1 MVIKSG
7 MLLAGVVSMLVLAGC
22 NSNKSAPNSASPTKG
37 VAATV
42 NGAAISENL
51 VSLMLKQRTDLG
63 RPADAEARK
72 GFIDRL
78 AMQVVIA
85 QEAVKKGLDKSPE
98 VSAQIEMSQQSI
110 LASAF
115 VQDYLKNNP
124 VSDDAVKAEYDKM
137 KADGSGREH
146 RARHILVEQEAE
158 AQDVIARLKK
168 NPKEF
173 EALAREKSKDPG
185 SKSRGGDL
193 GWFDPRRMVP
203 EFGAALAKLSKGR
216 FTEEPV
222 RSKFGYHVI
231 LLEDSR
237 PKVVRPLEQIK
248 PELTQ
253 QLQQQNLTKLLDDM
267 KAKAKI
273 EIVQAPPGK

>member
-1 MVIKSG
+1 MVIKSR
-7 MLLAGVVSMLVLAGC
+7 MLLAGVVSMLALAGC
-22 NSNKSAPNSASPTKG
+22 NFNKSAPNSALPKEG

-51 VSLMLKQRTDLG
+51 VNLMLKQRTDLG

-72 GFIDRL
+72 AYIERL
-78 AMQVVIA
+78 AMQVVVA
-85 QEAVKKGLDKSPE
+85 QEAVKKGLDKLPE
-98 VSAQIEMSQQSI
+98 VSAQMEMSRHSI
-110 LASAF
+110 LTNAF
-115 VQDYLKNNP
+115 IQDYLKNNP
-124 VSDDAVKAEYDKM
+124 VTDDAVKAEYDKM
-137 KADGSGREH
+137 KARGSGREY

-158 AQDVIARLKK
+158 AREVIVRLKK

-185 SKSRGGDL
+185 SSSRGGDL
-193 GWFDPRRMVP
+193 GWFDPRGMIP
-203 EFGAALAKLSKGR
+203 EFGVALARLSKGR
-216 FTEEPV
+216 YTEEPI

-237 PKVVRPLEQIK
+237 PKVVQPLEQIK

-253 QLQQQNLTKLLDDM
+253 QLQQRNLAKLLDDL
-267 KAKAKI
+267 KVKAKI
-273 EIVQAPPGK
+273 DIAKAPPGK

>member
-1 MVIKSG
+1 M
-7 MLLAGVVSMLVLAGC
+7 
-22 NSNKSAPNSASPTKG
+22 
-37 VAATV
+37 
-42 NGAAISENL
+42 
-51 VSLMLKQRTDLG
+51 MLKQRTDLG
-63 RPADAEARK
+63 RPADAESRK
-72 GFIDRL
+72 AFIDRL

-98 VSAQIEMSQQSI
+98 ISAQIELSQHSI
-110 LASAF
+110 LANAF
-115 VQDYLKNNP
+115 IQDYLKNNP
-124 VSDDAVKAEYDKM
+124 VTDDAVKAEYDRM
-137 KADGSGREH
+137 TAEGSGREY

-158 AQDVIARLKK
+158 AQEVIAKLKK

-185 SKSRGGDL
+185 SKDRGGDL
-193 GWFDPRRMVP
+193 GWFDQRRMVP
-203 EFGAALAKLSKGR
+203 EFSAALTRLSKGR

-231 LLEDSR
+231 LLQDSR
-237 PKVVRPLEQIK
+237 PIVVRPLEQIK

-253 QLQQQNLTKLLDDM
+253 QLQQRNLTKLLDDV

>member
-1 MVIKSG
+1 MVIKSRI
-7 MLLAGVVSMLVLAGC
+7 LLAGVVSMMVLAGC
-22 NSNKSAPNSASPTKG
+22 DSNKSAPNLASSKEG

-51 VSLMLKQRTDLG
+51 VRMMLKQRTDLG
-63 RPADAEARK
+63 RPADAEPRK
-72 GFIDRL
+72 AFIDRL

-98 VSAQIEMSQQSI
+98 ISAQIEMSQHAI
-110 LASAF
+110 LANAF
-115 VQDYLKNNP
+115 IQDYLKNNP
-124 VSDDAVKAEYDKM
+124 VTDDAVKAEYDKM
-137 KADGSGREH
+137 KAEGSGREY

-158 AQDVIARLKK
+158 AQEVIAKLKK

-173 EALAREKSKDPG
+173 ETLAREKSKDPG
-185 SKSRGGDL
+185 SKDRGGDL
-193 GWFDPRRMVP
+193 GWFDQRRMVP
-203 EFGAALAKLSKGR
+203 EFSAALARLSKGR

-231 LLEDSR
+231 LLQDSR
-237 PKVVRPLEQIK
+237 PIVVRPLEQIK

-253 QLQQQNLTKLLDDM
+253 QLQQRNLTKFLDDV

-273 EIVQAPPGK
+273 EIVQTPPGK